1 MTPWHNLWRWLGGD
15 AAAASSIA
23 EPTIHDVGLVAVL
36 AEKRHATRLA
46 RSAAFLPEVDEG
58 IVRAVARAFLGY
70 VVDLP
75 ASQNHHHAEPFG
87 LFAHSLDVAEIALR
101 AAQSEQF
108 VATTDAY
115 PEEQEYRL
123 WRLRFAVW
131 FFALH
136 HDAGKVASVLIHGP
150 AHSLWNPY
158 EEPLEAF
165 YARHDREKCAM
176 TWRVERRM
184 NDHACHT
191 AHVTGR
197 LLTPDVARLLG
208 SRISTEVL
216 EDGTLAAKAVHA
228 LITEADHRSTR
239 EALARKA
246 KALEEARVEALPAVL
261 PTAKADFVG
270 ELARILVRG
279 IAEGVFRMNALDA
292 DLWVGEKHLALR
304 YPQGLQKLVFLVRD
318 LLGREC
324 SEARALPA
332 MEDGA
337 RALANALHGRRRLA
351 YDVETD
357 GWKMIAKIT
366 FGDRFEVAEA
376 VLLQRSFIEPALAM
390 LGGLQL
396 FDGAIA
402 FARAADGKALPILD
416 FRRDASLPAP
426 VASVPAV
433 AVPAVAA
440 RTLPP
445 LPPPQTAP
453 SPAPPAVSAPV
464 PLAQVG
470 SPVPAVRKFIAA
482 EQLLDDLRDAI
493 LSGAIP
499 ANQFGGQAYVLED
512 VTYLVSPR
520 CFLRLVEKGL
530 YQRDPQREVNAY
542 LDALAKL
549 PCVRKGAVGRLL
561 SSIQLRHG
569 ARPMWV
575 VVFDTNGLFR
585 DAKLLARVGYWT
597 GSAIKEIT
605 EDEHHRLVA
614 AIKVEAQ
621 RKSAPPAALP
631 ANSKPEGTDAVQ
643 G

>member
-1 MTPWHNLWRWLGGD
+1 MSFLKTLWRWLGDGT
-15 AAAASSIA
+15 ATAVATAP
-23 EPTIHDVGLVAVL
+23 PTIHDVGLDAL
-36 AEKRHATRLA
+36 LGEKQHATRIA
-46 RSAAFLPEVDEG
+46 RAAAFLPEVDEG
-58 IVRAVARAFLGY
+58 IVRGVARAFLGH

-87 LFAHSLDVAEIALR
+87 LFDHSLDVAEIALR

-165 YARHDREKCAM
+165 YGRHGREQCAM

-197 LLTPDVARLLG
+197 LLTPDVARLFG
-208 SRISTEVL
+208 SRIATEVL

-228 LITEADHRSTR
+228 LITDADHRSTR

-261 PTAKADFVG
+261 PTAKTDFVG

-279 IAEGVFRMNALDA
+279 IAEGVFRVNALDA

-332 MEDGA
+332 TEDGA

-366 FGDRFEVAEA
+366 IGERFEVAEA

-390 LGGLQL
+390 LGGLAL

-402 FARAADGKALPILD
+402 FARAADGKAVPHVD
-416 FRRDASLPAP
+416 FRRDASLLAP
-426 VASVPAV
+426 VAPAPAV
-433 AVPAVAA
+433 GAPAAA
-440 RTLPP
+440 APTPAPAPP
-445 LPPPQTAP
+445 PPSLPPPQPAP
-453 SPAPPAVSAPV
+453 SPAPPV
-464 PLAQVG
+464 QVG
-470 SPVPAVRKFIAA
+470 SPVPAVRKFIVA

-499 ANQFGGQAYVLED
+499 TNQFGGQAYVLED

-520 CFLRLVEKGL
+520 CFQRLVEKGL

-575 VVFDTNGLFR
+575 VVIDTNGLFR

-614 AIKVEAQ
+614 SIKLEAQ
-621 RKSAPPAALP
+621 RKSTPPVSAPTEM
-631 ANSKPEGTDAVQ
+631 KPGGTDAVQ